1 MNSIYYKQIEES
13 TAHRTSREKQKNFAL
28 KNSDFLFVL
37 TQIAF
42 DTSDKNHH
50 KACWIL
56 ELICEE
62 QLLLFE
68 PYLLQFCTK
77 LGSYTNESAIR
88 SIAKIC
94 MFLTKSKTIHLTN
107 KQEEQIIE
115 TCLDWLIN
123 DAKVAP
129 AAYAMRTLFI
139 LSKKHIWVRDALQ
152 EVLARDFSNHSP
164 GYQFAVK
171 DILKKLNS

>member
-1 MNSIYYKQIEES
+1 MNSFYYDQIRNS
-13 TAHRTSREKQKNFAL
+13 TAHRKSRDEQKNFAL
-28 KNSDFLFVL
+28 KNPDYLLVL

-42 DTSDKNHH
+42 DTTDKNHH

-56 ELICEE
+56 ELVCEE
-62 QLLLFE
+62 QLLLVE
-68 PYLLQFCTK
+68 PFIESFSRTLVHYK
-77 LGSYTNESAIR
+77 NESAIR

-94 MFLTKSKTIHLTN
+94 MFLTKSKTIYLSN
-107 KQEEQIIE
+107 EQEDRIIE

-123 DAKVAP
+123 DVKVAP
-129 AAYAMRTLFI
+129 AAYAMRALFS

-152 EVLARDFSNHSP
+152 EVLARDFSKHSP

-171 DILKKLNS
+171 DILIKLNS